1 MTKQKYPIG
10 YIRTGSDGI
19 KERYEGGGVWSEVN
33 PELKLRRAKKNKQ
46 KNRKSISI
54 DV

>member
-1 MTKQKYPIG
+1 MAKSKYPIG

-33 PELKLRRAKKNKQ
+33 PELRLRRAKKKS
-46 KNRKSISI
+46 NRKKLKIA
-54 DV
+54 